1 MSVLAQPPS
10 DFSPDLLH
18 HVRAAL
24 RKTGRLLP
32 ATDEE
37 VVEAL
42 NAIEERKAE
51 RSQPNLSDPYEL
63 FETGNS
69 GGSSPARS
77 ETRKDPGN
85 TSPHQDE
92 INRSLALAR
101 NGEEEIPPEIQDRM
115 DEDRK
120 DQEEDPS
127 DDRPEEES
135 SDDEKDVES
144 NE

>member
-1 MSVLAQPPS
+1 MSVLVKPPS
-10 DFSPDLLH
+10 DFSPDLLR

-69 GGSSPARS
+69 GDSPPARS
-77 ETRKDPGN
+77 ETREDPGN

-101 NGEEEIPPEIQDRM
+101 NGEDIPPEIRERM
-115 DEDRK
+115 NEDRE

-127 DDRPEEES
+127 DNRPEGESADEEN
-135 SDDEKDVES
+135 DDESDE
-144 NE
+144 